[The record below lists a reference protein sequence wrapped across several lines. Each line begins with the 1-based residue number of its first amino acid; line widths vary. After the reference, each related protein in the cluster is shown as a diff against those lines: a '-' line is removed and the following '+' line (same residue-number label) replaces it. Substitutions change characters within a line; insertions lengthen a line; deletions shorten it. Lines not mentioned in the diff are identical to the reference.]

1 MSTVHV
7 QITIGAAPQVVWDTI
22 MDPTRLGEWVTI
34 HRSVT
39 VKSDDAVSEGAQMD
53 QVLHVMGVSFK
64 VHWTLESVR
73 APRRAEW
80 EGRGPAM
87 SRAVIRYGLT
97 ANADGSTTFDY
108 VNEFHPPGGP
118 LGSVASKV
126 VVGHISERE
135 AHDSLARL
143 KQLVERQSSEP
154 SL

>member
-7 QITIGAAPQVVWDTI
+7 QITIDAAPQLVWDTV

-64 VHWTLESVR
+64 VHWTLESVK

-97 ANADGSTTFDY
+97 ANEDGSTDFDY

-118 LGSVASKV
+118 LGNVASKV

-135 AHDSLARL
+135 AHDSLNRL
-143 KQLVERQSSEP
+143 KQLVERQSSEAK
-154 SL
+154 L

>member
-7 QITIGAAPQVVWDTI
+7 QIRIDAPPQLVWETI
-22 MDPTRLGEWVTI
+22 MDPTRLGDWVTI

-39 VKSDDAVSEGAQMD
+39 VKSADAVTEGARMD

-73 APRRAEW
+73 EPRRAEW
-80 EGRGPAM
+80 QGRGPAM

-97 ANADGSTTFDY
+97 ANEDGSTKFDY

-118 LGSVASKV
+118 LGSMASRVVA
-126 VVGHISERE
+126 GHISERE
-135 AHDSLARL
+135 AQDSLTRL
-143 KQLVERQSSEP
+143 KRLVESQCSEAK
-154 SL
+154 L

>member
-7 QITIGAAPQVVWDTI
+7 QITIDAAPQLVWDTV
-22 MDPTRLGEWVTI
+22 MDPARLGEWVTI

-39 VKSDDAVSEGAQMD
+39 VKSADAVTEGAQMD

-64 VHWTLESVR
+64 VHWTLESVK

-97 ANADGSTTFDY
+97 ANEDGSTDFDY

-118 LGSVASKV
+118 LGNMASRV

-135 AHDSLARL
+135 AHDSLTRL
-143 KQLVERQSSEP
+143 KQLVERQSSEAQ
-154 SL
+154 L

>member
-7 QITIGAAPQVVWDTI
+7 QIRIDAAPQLVWDTV
-22 MDPTRLGEWVTI
+22 MDPARLGEWVTI

-39 VKSDDAVSEGAQMD
+39 VKSDDAVTEGAQMD

-97 ANADGSTTFDY
+97 ANEDGSTNFDY

-118 LGSVASKV
+118 LGNVASKV

-135 AHDSLARL
+135 AHDSLTRL
-143 KQLVERQSSEP
+143 KQLVERQSAETK
-154 SL
+154 L

>member
-7 QITIGAAPQVVWDTI
+7 QITIDAAPQLVWDTV

-64 VHWTLESVR
+64 VHWTLESVK
-73 APRRAEW
+73 APRRAEGG
-80 EGRGPAM
+80 GRAPAM

-97 ANADGSTTFDY
+97 ANEDGSTDFDY

-118 LGSVASKV
+118 LGNVASKV

-135 AHDSLARL
+135 AHDSLNRL
-143 KQLVERQSSEP
+143 KQLVERQSSEAK
-154 SL
+154 L

>member
-7 QITIGAAPQVVWDTI
+7 QITIDAAPQLVWDTV

-39 VKSDDAVSEGAQMD
+39 VKSEDAVTEGAQMD

-64 VHWTLESVR
+64 VHWTLESVK
-73 APRRAEW
+73 APQRAEW

-97 ANADGSTTFDY
+97 ANEDGSTAFDY

-118 LGSVASKV
+118 LGNVASKV

-135 AHDSLARL
+135 AHDSLNRL
-143 KQLVERQSSEP
+143 KQLVERQSSEAE
-154 SL
+154 L